1 MVCVT
6 SCASDAGPVKRQV
19 GSIYTSVMS
28 TPDRPAG
35 ARRPTLL
42 EVARHAGVSRATA
55 SLVIRDAAGPS
66 AKSRERVLAAAAEL
80 GYTPDRNAQLLRSRE
95 SRLLGVMF
103 RAQDPFHAD
112 LIERIYAASEERG
125 YDVVL
130 SAVFPT
136 RTEERAFE
144 ALTTSRCQAVIAIGP
159 DDASTRGFGSKL
171 PIVEIGRSADESA
184 FDAVYTDDE
193 LGIRLAV
200 EHLATLGHRNIVH
213 VDGGHAP
220 GATERRLGYL
230 QAMAHH
236 GLTGYTRVLPGE
248 YDERSGAAA
257 ARELLATPTPPTAV
271 IAGNDQCAVGL
282 LDELR
287 TAGVQVPQHV
297 SVVGYDDSRLARL
310 AHVDLTTVRQDVE
323 QLARHAVEAAIEG
336 ISDRHHPIRSFKL
349 APHLVVRGST
359 GPVTAG

>member
-1 MVCVT
+1 
-6 SCASDAGPVKRQV
+6 
-19 GSIYTSVMS
+19 MS
-28 TPDRPAG
+28 ATDHPDG
-35 ARRPTLL
+35 TRRPTLL
-42 EVARHAGVSRATA
+42 EVAKHAGVSRATA

-66 AKSRERVLAAAAEL
+66 AKSRERVLSAAAEL

-112 LIERIYAASEERG
+112 LIESIYAASEELG

-136 RTEERAFE
+136 RTEERAFT

-159 DDASTRGFGSKL
+159 NDASTNDFGSHL
-171 PIVEIGRSADESA
+171 PIVEIGRSAEETA

-193 LGIRLAV
+193 HGVRLAV
-200 EHLATLGHRNIVH
+200 DHLVELGHRDIVH
-213 VDGGHAP
+213 VDGGQAP
-220 GATERRLGYL
+220 GAAERRLGYQ
-230 QAMAHH
+230 QAMADH
-236 GLTGYTRVLPGE
+236 GLNAHTRVLPGD
-248 YDERSGAAA
+248 YTERSGAAA
-257 ARELLATPTPPTAV
+257 ARTLLAEVTLPTAV

-287 TAGVQVPQHV
+287 TAGTEVPQRV
-297 SVVGYDDSRLARL
+297 SVIGYDDSRLARL
-310 AHVDLTTVRQDVE
+310 SHVNLTTVRQDVE
-323 QLARHAVEAAIEG
+323 QLARHAVEVAVES
-336 ISDRHHPIRSFKL
+336 ISDRARSAHVFKL

-359 GPVTAG
+359 GPVYASERA